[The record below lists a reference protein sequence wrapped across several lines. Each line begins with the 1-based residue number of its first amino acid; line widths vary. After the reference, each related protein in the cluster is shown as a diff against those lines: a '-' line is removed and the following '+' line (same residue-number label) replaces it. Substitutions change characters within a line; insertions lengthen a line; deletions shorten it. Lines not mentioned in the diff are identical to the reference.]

1 LPLLVLAAYVV
12 IGVILNQ
19 IASRRAEQ
27 GPSPAH

>member
-1 LPLLVLAAYVV
+1 VLAAYVV

-19 IASRRAEQ
+19 IASRRAEE